1 VAVTAL
7 ESPPSESGYEVR
19 ANTKTPVPYV
29 STGRLPPPGRVTT
42 LVDEAYERFKSNSE
56 GEPSRVY
63 PALARVSGD
72 LFSISV
78 ASTNGNFYSGGGS
91 DVEFPIM
98 SVSKPF
104 VFAFV
109 SDQIGFEE
117 VREKVGAKR
126 DRPLV

>member
-1 VAVTAL
+1 M
-7 ESPPSESGYEVR
+7 VR
-19 ANTKTPVPYV
+19 PNTEAPVPYV

-63 PALARVSGD
+63 PALARVSRD
-72 LFSISV
+72 LFGISV
-78 ASTNGNFYSGGGS
+78 ASTNGSFYSAGDA

-104 VFAFV
+104 VFALV

-117 VREKVGAKR
+117 IRRDRGKR
-126 DRPLV
+126 DRPLL